1 MHISVLHVCVSW
13 DPREFKPHVAGLCLQ
28 VTAFVSV
35 LSLDARRQIVSWMV
49 WAPFLHCGFLIDP
62 RPLYCLPSLLSSP
75 SSCSSPSSDLPFLTF
90 FASLFMPSPFFTPP
104 LLPPSSLP
112 PLPSHLPTFPPSLS
126 PLFHSPATK
135 ANRLELAFCIKLK
148 DKFDPRTG
156 KDFIF
161 LIMRYFAKLVLHR
174 YVRPFILLIYG
185 FTLTVCLAL
194 VFQVQIGLS
203 QTIALPKVGD
213 CVHACVWLCVCL
225 CSSAC
230 LSIYVVCG
238 S

>member
-1 MHISVLHVCVSW
+1 MILALSTVFPLFFSPPPPPVPLLPLTFPSS
-13 DPREFKPHVAGLCLQ
+13 PFLL
-28 VTAFVSV
+28 
-35 LSLDARRQIVSWMV
+35 LSLC
-49 WAPFLHCGFLIDP
+49 P
-62 RPLYCLPSLLSSP
+62 PLS
-75 SSCSSPSSDLPFLTF
+75 
-90 FASLFMPSPFFTPP
+90 
-104 LLPPSSLP
+104 LLPPSFHHL
-112 PLPSHLPTFPPSLS
+112 LFLLFLPTFPPSLS